1 MRSNPFLS
9 DLMPN
14 GIHCCKNFCS
24 VERLQTIGKIS
35 NWLYK
40 GTYSGKCIWHWDE
53 RSESLN
59 LKLPAKAASLV
70 CQASGSLHVNLR
82 SLVSTKTQQI
92 VRGDRFQFNWMLKNL
107 LVTVLGWLDFQSIL
121 FRKTM
126 QRLSTYRIAREGKD
140 LEELGGRIFPCWVVG
155 TWPCKNKGSLVQSLT
170 HTQRHYGQSGKN
182 RHPNAWLLILMR
194 DCRT

>member
-1 MRSNPFLS
+1 MVTAKFKRVGLIWDPIPSSLIWCQMVFTAA
-9 DLMPN
+9 
-14 GIHCCKNFCS
+14 KFFCS

-40 GTYSGKCIWHWDE
+40 GTYSGKCIWPWDE

-121 FRKTM
+121 
-126 QRLSTYRIAREGKD
+126 
-140 LEELGGRIFPCWVVG
+140 
-155 TWPCKNKGSLVQSLT
+155 
-170 HTQRHYGQSGKN
+170 SGKLCN
-182 RHPNAWLLILMR
+182 GCQHIGSQEKEKI
-194 DCRT
+194 